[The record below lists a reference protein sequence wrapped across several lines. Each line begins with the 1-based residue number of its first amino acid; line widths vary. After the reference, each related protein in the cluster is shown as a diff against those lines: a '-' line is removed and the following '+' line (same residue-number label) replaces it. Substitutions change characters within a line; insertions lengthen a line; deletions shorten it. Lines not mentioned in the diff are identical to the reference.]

1 MNQTR
6 AAHDVAERAARESYG
21 KLLAYLAKRCGG
33 VDAAEEALAD
43 AFAAALERW
52 PLDGVPRVPE
62 AWLLVTARNGFF
74 DRARRKRRAGLLH
87 ERLVGAARDA
97 QHAFEAATTLDDA
110 RLDVMFA
117 CAHPAIS
124 EAIRA
129 PLILQAVLGLDAAR
143 IASAFLVAPATMGQ
157 RLVRAKRKIAA
168 TRIPFRSPGPAEW
181 PDRLDSVLCA
191 IYAAYGEGWD
201 ASGSAEA
208 RVRGLAT
215 EAIWL
220 GRLLADACP
229 NEPEALGL
237 LALMLHADAR
247 GNARRADDGAY
258 VPLERQDVTRW
269 DAAAIAEA
277 EALLVRAASKR
288 SVGRFQLEA
297 AVQSV
302 HAARRFGSAPDWPAL
317 VALYDELLRLTGSPV
332 VALNRAV
339 ALGRVEG
346 AERGLAALGALDGDE
361 RMRTYQPYWAA
372 RADLHARAGQ
382 STEARHAFDRAIGLS
397 VDPAVRRY
405 LEAASREEAAR
416 GSPRD

>member
-1 MNQTR
+1 VNQTR

-52 PLDGVPRVPE
+52 PSDGVPRVPE

-74 DRARRKRRAGLLH
+74 DRARRERRAGLLH
-87 ERLVGAARDA
+87 ERLVAAARDA
-97 QHAFEAATTLDDA
+97 QHVFESATALDDA

-117 CAHPAIS
+117 CAHPSLS

-168 TRIPFRSPGPAEW
+168 TRIPFGVPAPAEW
-181 PDRLDSVLCA
+181 PQRLNAVLCA

-201 ASGSAEA
+201 AFGSADA
-208 RVRGLAT
+208 RTRGLAA

-220 GRLLADACP
+220 GRLLADVCP
-229 NEPEALGL
+229 NEPEVLGL

-247 GNARRADDGAY
+247 RAARRGADGAY
-258 VPLERQDVTRW
+258 VPLEDQEVARW
-269 DAAAIAEA
+269 DAVAIEEA
-277 EALLVRAASKR
+277 EALLLRAASLHR
-288 SVGRFQLEA
+288 VGRFQLEA

-302 HAARRFGSAPDWPAL
+302 HAARRFGYPTDWPAL
-317 VALYDELLRLTGSPV
+317 ATLYDELHRQTGSPV

-339 ALGRVEG
+339 ALGRADG
-346 AERGLAALGALDGDE
+346 ARCGLTALSELESDARLQK
-361 RMRTYQPYWAA
+361 YQPFWAA
-372 RADLHARAGQ
+372 RADLLARAGERA
-382 STEARHAFDRAIGLS
+382 EARLAYERAIGLS
-397 VDPAVRRY
+397 VDPAVRGY
-405 LEAASREEAAR
+405 LASR
-416 GSPRD
+416 SRDLDCR